1 MSNDPSGNHGEGDP
15 EAAARFNKAETRFV
29 GSVRGTEAIR
39 EGADVQPE
47 ESELEEAERL
57 GKARAKG

>member
-1 MSNDPSGNHGEGDP
+1 
-15 EAAARFNKAETRFV
+15 
-29 GSVRGTEAIR
+29 VRGTEVIR

-47 ESELEEAERL
+47 EESALEEAERL